1 MAPPRMIPT
10 SVRARG
16 VLMGWQDG
24 QGGVGRRVPRAIKAA
39 DLLWLTADEMR
50 EVDRVMV
57 MDLRIRLVQMME
69 NAGRNLAELALE
81 RFRPSSATI
90 LVGRGGNGGGGMV
103 AARHLSNRG
112 VTVRIA
118 MAHDVEELD
127 PVPRLQLDSVRL
139 LGIDIGREPP
149 PADLVIDA
157 VIGYS
162 LSGDPRGRAAE
173 LIAWAGKQSSP
184 VLALDLPSGLDAT
197 NGSIGRPCVR
207 ATATLTLAMPKA
219 GLRRAP
225 DVVGEL
231 YLADISVPPTA
242 YRAIGQDVGPIF
254 ALGPILRIE

>member
-24 QGGVGRRVPRAIKAA
+24 QGGVGSRVPPAIKAA

-57 MDLRIRLVQMME
+57 MDLGIRLVQMME

-173 LIAWAGKQSSP
+173 LIAWAGKQSSA